1 MLLQSKQNVSLK
13 SKSRGKKKRSPFGVN
28 SGHGCVYGCK
38 MCGDELSF
46 RNENNQEKL
55 MDDQRDVSEHRYLS
69 LKVFQIKK
77 RL

>member
-1 MLLQSKQNVSLK
+1 MLPQSKQNVSLK
-13 SKSRGKKKRSPFGVN
+13 SKSRGEKKSPFGVN

-38 MCGDELSF
+38 MCGDELNF
-46 RNENNQEKL
+46 LNENNQEKL
-55 MDDQRDVSEHRYLS
+55 MDDQRDVNEHRYLS

>member
-1 MLLQSKQNVSLK
+1 
-13 SKSRGKKKRSPFGVN
+13 
-28 SGHGCVYGCK
+28 

-55 MDDQRDVSEHRYLS
+55 MDDQKDVSEHRYLS
-69 LKVFQIKK
+69 LKVFQIKR

>member
-13 SKSRGKKKRSPFGVN
+13 SKSRGKKRSPFGVN

-38 MCGDELSF
+38 MCGDELSSP
-46 RNENNQEKL
+46 NENNQEKL
-55 MDDQRDVSEHRYLS
+55 MDDQKDVNEHRYLS